1 MRNCSE
7 AHVKILLQNFS
18 DVGAA
23 NLDSV
28 LFSYNFNDLGCGPDA
43 NLLLLRDGV
52 NCKLELALFMTFF
65 GSELVDV
72 VRLLFNPAD

>member
-43 NLLLLRDGV
+43 SLLLLSDGV
-52 NCKLELALFMTFF
+52 NCELELALLMTLF
-65 GSELVDV
+65 GFKIADV
-72 VRLLFNPAD
+72 VRLFFYPTD

>member
-43 NLLLLRDGV
+43 SLLLLSDGV
-52 NCKLELALFMTFF
+52 NCELELTLFVALFD
-65 GSELVDV
+65 SKLADV
-72 VRLLFNPAD
+72 VRFFFNPTD

>member
-43 NLLLLRDGV
+43 GLLLLSDGV
-52 NCKLELALFMTFF
+52 NCKLELALFVALFD
-65 GSELVDV
+65 SKLADV
-72 VRLLFNPAD
+72 VWLFFNPAD